1 MLRLCGQTLMLF
13 TISLAMISLP
23 LLIVS
28 IYHTVLSKTSK
39 SLVVGEPRSGDRE
52 QGFLSIITPIKNEPR
67 DIVREYAKHFHQ
79 LRESIGNLFECI
91 VVADYSDSRAF
102 YGVLEDMVMWDSIFV
117 VRRFNGFGGR
127 NGAINDGIKF
137 SIGGTVSAVDVDGYP
152 SKEVIE
158 SMLKCKDVCI
168 SWWRVCDKGLTRS
181 SRTIAFL
188 TEYGSWLY
196 YKNKFSKGLFVYPLG
211 SGTAI
216 KRDILVDIG
225 LYRTD
230 AIQDDIWLGT
240 QLLEKGVMPR
250 LIEPMCVGAPKTVEA
265 YLIQQRRWAYGTT
278 DVLKRFGKHI
288 LKSRAKPI
296 VKLEALLYI
305 LQPIIAILPAI
316 GFILAG
322 ISPLVEY
329 SKISIADFALLA
341 LLLASLAMES
351 INVYRFYK
359 EFGGYDMPYV
369 SGRASALTT
378 VTSIAVIPYVIASL
392 IGVRIPYRVTPKQEG
407 GSKSITVI
415 AIAMIFGILTIL
427 DAVKGCIP
435 ALVLSMMPLAAS
447 LYIIARLE

>member
-1 MLRLCGQTLMLF
+1 MLMLF
-13 TISLAMISLP
+13 TISLAMISLS

-28 IYHTVLSKTSK
+28 IYHTILSKPSK
-39 SLVVGEPRSGDRE
+39 RLVVGEPMSRDRGR
-52 QGFLSIITPIKNEPR
+52 GFLSIITPVKNEPR
-67 DIVREYAKHFHQ
+67 DVVREYAKHFYQ
-79 LRESIGNLFECI
+79 LHESLGEVFECV

-102 YGVLEDMVMWDSIFV
+102 YDVLEDMVMWDSIFV

-137 SIGGTVSAVDVDGYP
+137 SIGGTVSVIDVDGYP
-152 SKEVIE
+152 SKEAIE

-168 SWWRVCDKGLTRS
+168 SWWRVCDKGSTRS
-181 SRTIAFL
+181 SSTIAFL

-216 KRDILVDIG
+216 RRDILADIG
-225 LYRTD
+225 LYRID
-230 AIQDDIWLGT
+230 VIQDDIWLGT

-288 LKSRAKPI
+288 LKSRVKTI

-305 LQPIIAILPAI
+305 LQPIIAVLSAI

-322 ISPLVEY
+322 ISPLVEH
-329 SKISIADFALLA
+329 SKITVADLTLLI
-341 LLLASLAMES
+341 LFLASLAIES
-351 INVYRFYK
+351 INVYKFYR
-359 EFGGYDMPYV
+359 EYGGYDMPYV

-378 VTSIAVIPYVIASL
+378 VTSIAIIPYVIASL
-392 IGVRIPYRVTPKQEG
+392 IGVRIPYKVTPKQEE

-415 AIAMIFGILTIL
+415 AIAIIFSILVIL
-427 DAVKGCIP
+427 DAIKGFIP
-435 ALVLSMMPLAAS
+435 ALALSMMPLAAS
-447 LYIIARLE
+447 LYIIARLD